1 MAIQGSKWSTKADLG
16 LDIEALGKTDTPGD
30 GKVNVNMG
38 HFCYFEGL
46 ADTTKHATLPFDFPV
61 MGDLTII
68 ANPTGVNLDAAL
80 TIDMTMEGSIGG
92 SGGPDTWT
100 WIELADK
107 TKMIQD
113 SDGTI
118 DEAGQVGVYDYDTY
132 GRMPHMRLTIQGN
145 TNCDSTYLIAVV
157 PQ

>member
-1 MAIQGSKWSTKADLG
+1 
-16 LDIEALGKTDTPGD
+16 
-30 GKVNVNMG
+30 
-38 HFCYFEGL
+38 
-46 ADTTKHATLPFDFPV
+46 
-61 MGDLTII
+61 
-68 ANPTGVNLDAAL
+68 
-80 TIDMTMEGSIGG
+80 DMTMEGSIGG
-92 SGGPDTWT
+92 SGASDTWT

-113 SDGTI
+113 ADGDI
-118 DEAGQVGVYDYDTY
+118 DEAGLVGVYDYDTY